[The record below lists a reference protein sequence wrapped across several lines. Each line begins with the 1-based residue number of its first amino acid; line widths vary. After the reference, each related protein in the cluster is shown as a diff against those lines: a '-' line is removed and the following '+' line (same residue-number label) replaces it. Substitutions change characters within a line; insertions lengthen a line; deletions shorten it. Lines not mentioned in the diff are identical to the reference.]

1 MDGPLLNATKN
12 SHLYVYQFSRNF
24 PTYTFIQSYIY
35 ISFSENVPPILL
47 FGIVVYSELQNTF
60 LFQKVFQ
67 LALEE
72 SDSKDQSQDK
82 QGDLDFDLWWA
93 FITHIF
99 LAGQHTSTNLFILEV
114 KIVNLYKLT
123 LTDGPILSNFFLPT
137 SFFSI
142 FTLKVNMPH
151 CELRS

>member
-1 MDGPLLNATKN
+1 MAPIRNSDKQGHPNGKQFIYGPLLSAIKTP
-12 SHLYVYQFSRNF
+12 SYTFIQ
-24 PTYTFIQSYIY
+24 TYTFINFKEVKNF
-35 ISFSENVPPILL
+35 ISFSENFPPILL

-99 LAGQHTSTNLFILEV
+99 LAGQHTSTDLFILDE
-114 KIVNLYKLT
+114 KIN
-123 LTDGPILSNFFLPT
+123 S
-137 SFFSI
+137 
-142 FTLKVNMPH
+142 
-151 CELRS
+151 